1 MEFAERHRENTQ
13 RTQPYK
19 HRDPLFLQKGD
30 PSMKLYFILILTLL
44 TFLILALLQ
53 NGFAQEPLLLNHGGG
68 VRTVEFSPVDASL
81 VASAGEEHT
90 IKLWNLADN
99 TVRTL
104 IGHTGR
110 VNSIAFSPNGELL
123 ASVSDDATIR
133 LWSVHNQQNIV
144 TLLGETWYRIVFSP
158 DGQTFAT
165 SGRHI
170 KLWKT
175 VNRTEITT
183 LQHNQYV
190 QTIAF
195 SSDGQLLAAGD
206 GSGEGPGTVKVWNVQ
221 ERSII
226 ATLDGDPKD
235 IKTVVFSPDDRYLA
249 SSGWDGQLK
258 IWNTSNWTLIGTIP
272 HTGYYD
278 IDFSPDGNI
287 IVSTNDGYVSLW
299 WVEDGTKVAE
309 LRGPTGWMHPVD
321 FSHDGTSLAVG
332 AEDGRVRIWHI
343 DTSLAG
349 DGRGGVRILHID
361 TYLSQVPDA
370 NSANSFNIPE
380 PVPPPPIVR
389 DFFELDPFYKQYI
402 DVSGLPVI
410 ASAQVNPYALKEA
423 AWLITKMIGHR
434 PEVLQSMVGNKA
446 RFSVIAHTEIIT
458 EIPEYHSDPRP
469 GFLVFRERGWG
480 GTEGATVTSSE
491 ENILNYPG
499 DFSGGRY
506 NILIHEFAHGIHIL
520 GLSALDPTFD
530 ERLRITYEAAMKKG
544 LWKGTYAS
552 VDRREYWAEGTQ
564 AWFYPNGAGS
574 FARFGNT
581 RQALKTYDPDLAAL
595 LIEIYGDS
603 EWRNTPILT
612 RTDLPHLQGFNPQD
626 SPTFAGF
633 PELAA
638 LFQELRDPNSDG
650 GGEWVNL
657 KPYHPDKLSS
667 LTESNVLGD
676 TTAAIFVN
684 LSKVDILLYSVDPN
698 GTGEYYWTRARPGS
712 IRDTPTNINRIWLV
726 KDTSGR
732 ELVAFRTEEKIGRAL
747 IRSSEPVPVTLS
759 HFRAEQTDAGV
770 LIKWMTESEL
780 DNAGFYIY
788 RSEAKD
794 SEFKVVNPTLIQG
807 AGTTSERHTY
817 TWTDTTAKPNT
828 VYYYRIE
835 DVSHAGI
842 RKQLSTVRMRGLV
855 SASGKLTTIWADLKT
870 QD

>member
-1 MEFAERHRENTQ
+1 
-13 RTQPYK
+13 
-19 HRDPLFLQKGD
+19 
-30 PSMKLYFILILTLL
+30 MKTTLCFTLTLL
-44 TFLILALLQ
+44 TWTMLVCVPD
-53 NGFAQEPLLLNHGGG
+53 GFAQEPMLLEHGGG

-81 VASAGEEHT
+81 VASAGEKHT
-90 IKLWNLADN
+90 IKIWNLADN

-104 IGHTGR
+104 VGHIGG

-123 ASVSDDATIR
+123 ASVSDDRTIR
-133 LWSVHNQQNIV
+133 LWHVHNQQNIA
-144 TLLGETWYRIVFSP
+144 TLQDETWLGSIAFSP

-165 SGRHI
+165 GGGRGI

-183 LQHNQYV
+183 LQQNQYV

-249 SSGWDGQLK
+249 STGWDGQLK
-258 IWNTSNWTLIGTIP
+258 IWNTSDWTLISTIP
-272 HTGYYD
+272 RTGYYD
-278 IDFSPDGNI
+278 IDFSPDGNM

-309 LRGPTGWMHPVD
+309 LPGPKGWMHPVD
-321 FSHDGTSLAVG
+321 FSHDGTSLAIG
-332 AEDGRVRIWHI
+332 GEDGIVRIWSI
-343 DTSLAG
+343 NTSLATSLAG
-349 DGRGGVRILHID
+349 DGSGGVRILHID
-361 TYLSQVPDA
+361 TYLQQVPDA
-370 NSANSFNIPE
+370 NSANSVNIPE

-389 DFFELDPFYKQYI
+389 NFFELAPFYEQWI
-402 DVSGLPVI
+402 DVGGLPVI
-410 ASAQVNPYALKEA
+410 ASAKVNPYALKEA

-434 PEVLQSMVGNKA
+434 PEILRSMVGNRA
-446 RFSVIAHTEIIT
+446 RFSVIAHTEVIT

-469 GFLVFRERGWG
+469 DFLVFRERGWG

-499 DFSGGRY
+499 DISGGRY

-544 LWKGTYAS
+544 LWQGTYAS

-564 AWFYPNGAGS
+564 AWFNPNGAGS
-574 FARFGNT
+574 FSRFGNT
-581 RQALKTYDPDLAAL
+581 RQTLKTYDPDLAAL
-595 LIEIYGDS
+595 LTEIYGDS

-612 RTDLPHLQGFNPQD
+612 RTGLPHLQGFNPQD
-626 SPTFAGF
+626 SPTFGGF

-657 KPYHPDKLSS
+657 KSYHPDKLSS

-684 LSKVDILLYSVDPN
+684 LSKVDVLLYRVDPN
-698 GTGEYYWTRARPGS
+698 GTEEYYWTRARPGS
-712 IRDTPTNINRIWLV
+712 IRGTPTNINRIWLV
-726 KDTSGR
+726 KDTNER
-732 ELVAFRTEEKIGRAL
+732 ELVAFRTEEKTGRAL

-759 HFRAEQTDAGV
+759 HFRAERTDAGV
-770 LIKWMTESEL
+770 RIKWITESEV

-788 RSEAKD
+788 RSETKAG
-794 SEFKVVNPTLIQG
+794 EFKVVNAKLIQG
-807 AGTTSERHTY
+807 AGTTSERNTY
-817 TWTDTTAKPNT
+817 TWADTTAKPNT

-835 DVSHAGI
+835 DVSHAGV
-842 RKQLSTVRMRGLV
+842 RKQLFTVRMKGLV
-855 SASGKLTTIWADLKT
+855 SARGKLTTIWADLKT